1 MDFSNRRFKTEQ
13 HVNLIMAE
21 KLQAGQVK
29 LKKRAKYKLLDEQ
42 LQQMVSSFHLMIR
55 NMYFKRL
62 TKRAKAQFIFSYQP

>member
-55 NMYFKRL
+55 NMYFKRV
-62 TKRAKAQFIFSYQP
+62 TKRARAQFIFSYQP

>member
-13 HVNLIMAE
+13 HVDLIMAE

-55 NMYFKRL
+55 NMYFKRV
-62 TKRAKAQFIFSYQP
+62 TKRARAQFIFSYQP